1 MKIEPAK
8 KTIVL
13 ILSVVLIFI
22 AGCNIFNDADK
33 NSEDSSGWKRSSF
46 PKMLS
51 GKWYYNGVYDMK
63 ITSKMVT
70 TNNREWIV
78 TNIETNG
85 EEYRVVARSDYQYR
99 AFYFRNITI
108 TAAEKSLSFI
118 SYTSYDAKKA
128 DKTSWVLITK

>member
-1 MKIEPAK
+1 MKKEPAK

-13 ILSVVLIFI
+13 ILSAVLIFI

-33 NSEDSSGWKRSSF
+33 NSEDSSGWKKSSF

-51 GKWYYNGVYDMK
+51 GKWYYNGVYDIK
-63 ITSKMVT
+63 ITSTMIT
-70 TNNREWIV
+70 TDNREWV
-78 TNIETNG
+78 ASTIETNG

-108 TAAEKSLSFI
+108 TSAEKSLSLI
-118 SYTSYDAKKA
+118 AYTSYEAKKA